1 MLLFF
6 QYYTHCTILEWFV
19 LCCERTDGEVASSYT
34 LMSRDVVKKGEVP
47 LSLMR
52 EHIMIQAD

>member
-34 LMSRDVVKKGEVP
+34 LMSRDVIKKGGSSVE
-47 LSLMR
+47 SD
-52 EHIMIQAD
+52 EGAHYDSS